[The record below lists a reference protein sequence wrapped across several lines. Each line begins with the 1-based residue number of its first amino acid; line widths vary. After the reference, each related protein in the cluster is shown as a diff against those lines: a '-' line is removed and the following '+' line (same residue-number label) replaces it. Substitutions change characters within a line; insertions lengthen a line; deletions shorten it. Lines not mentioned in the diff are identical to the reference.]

1 MAVHQKNPSFA
12 DLARAKVNNE
22 IQESMA
28 AYIPE
33 AIPEK
38 GPFIQNDIKSVT
50 SPADSTQQGAGESA
64 AENSDSKAAVASK
77 KRKDVLIG
85 IHVTDDERNELRK
98 MFCSNGF
105 SLATAYRAA
114 MTYLRQD
121 IELGKAYI
129 TSNGEVIR
137 KG

>member
-1 MAVHQKNPSFA
+1 MAVHKKNQTLSE
-12 DLARAKVNNE
+12 LLQQKVNTE
-22 IQESMA
+22 VKESMQVVMPA
-28 AYIPE
+28 V
-33 AIPEK
+33 
-38 GPFIQNDIKSVT
+38 NDIKTVT
-50 SPADSTQQGAGESA
+50 PQVPAEPEKPADT
-64 AENSDSKAAVASK
+64 AEEPKQEAKTETATK

-129 TSNGEVIR
+129 TSNGELIR

>member
-1 MAVHQKNPSFA
+1 MAVHAKNQTLSELLQQKINTEV
-12 DLARAKVNNE
+12 K
-22 IQESMA
+22 ESMQVVM
-28 AYIPE
+28 PDV
-33 AIPEK
+33 
-38 GPFIQNDIKSVT
+38 NDIKTVT
-50 SPADSTQQGAGESA
+50 PQVPAEPEKPVKMAEEPKQESKTETA
-64 AENSDSKAAVASK
+64 TK

-129 TSNGEVIR
+129 TSNGELIR

>member
-1 MAVHQKNPSFA
+1 MAVHAKNPTFSE
-12 DLARAKVNNE
+12 LMQQKVNTE
-22 IQESMA
+22 VKESMQVLM
-28 AYIPE
+28 PSV
-33 AIPEK
+33 
-38 GPFIQNDIKSVT
+38 NDIKTVT
-50 SPADSTQQGAGESA
+50 PQVPAEPEKPVNM
-64 AENSDSKAAVASK
+64 AEEPKQEAKTETATK

-129 TSNGEVIR
+129 TSNGELIR